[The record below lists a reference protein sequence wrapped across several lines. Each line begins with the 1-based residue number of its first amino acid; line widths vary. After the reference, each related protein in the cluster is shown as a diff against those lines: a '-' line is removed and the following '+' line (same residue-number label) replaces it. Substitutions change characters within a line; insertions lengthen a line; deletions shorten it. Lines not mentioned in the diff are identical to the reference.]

1 MPETSLRNDEQIRRN
16 IELAYIG
23 LTFKGELVDAAS
35 LTKEVISI
43 GRMAADNSLAVLVQ
57 KSARLVGTIKDIKF
71 EESSQ
76 RYLVTFRAN
85 NQKSK
90 LHQILVVPPEGR
102 DAPAKPSERGE
113 ASPHAPTSSP
123 EPAAALRSDPSKG
136 RLHCELTLSLRSVRT
151 LPIGR
156 LHCTSLTVCAE
167 SRGGF
172 SPQFCSANEPPS
184 GIRASFP

>member
-23 LTFKGELVDAAS
+23 LTLKGELVDAAS

-85 NQKSK
+85 NSDEDE
-90 LHQILVVPPEGR
+90 IVR
-102 DAPAKPSERGE
+102 SERVDSQRGE
-113 ASPHAPTSSP
+113 TVKELWGRNNLGGHRVVLYKHNECVVAICNIRCAGASITERLTHS
-123 EPAAALRSDPSKG
+123 RS
-136 RLHCELTLSLRSVRT
+136 
-151 LPIGR
+151 
-156 LHCTSLTVCAE
+156 
-167 SRGGF
+167 
-172 SPQFCSANEPPS
+172 
-184 GIRASFP
+184 

>member
-43 GRMAADNSLAVLVQ
+43 GRMVADNSLAVLVQ

-85 NQKSK
+85 NSDEDE
-90 LHQILVVPPEGR
+90 IVR
-102 DAPAKPSERGE
+102 SERVDSQRGE
-113 ASPHAPTSSP
+113 TVKELWGRNNFGGHRVVLYKHNERVGEDKKREKGYRVAPWVTDLGL
-123 EPAAALRSDPSKG
+123 AR
-136 RLHCELTLSLRSVRT
+136 
-151 LPIGR
+151 
-156 LHCTSLTVCAE
+156 
-167 SRGGF
+167 
-172 SPQFCSANEPPS
+172 
-184 GIRASFP
+184 

>member
-23 LTFKGELVDAAS
+23 LTLKGELVDAAS

-85 NQKSK
+85 N
-90 LHQILVVPPEGR
+90 
-102 DAPAKPSERGE
+102 
-113 ASPHAPTSSP
+113 
-123 EPAAALRSDPSKG
+123 SDEDEIVG
-136 RLHCELTLSLRSVRT
+136 RLKVVDMIEAVRGFGSAKSEKLMKEIGIAKNRRLKGLGWKQAKELIDR
-151 LPIGR
+151 LP
-156 LHCTSLTVCAE
+156 
-167 SRGGF
+167 
-172 SPQFCSANEPPS
+172 
-184 GIRASFP
+184 

>member
-85 NQKSK
+85 N
-90 LHQILVVPPEGR
+90 
-102 DAPAKPSERGE
+102 
-113 ASPHAPTSSP
+113 
-123 EPAAALRSDPSKG
+123 SDEDEIVG
-136 RLHCELTLSLRSVRT
+136 RLKVVDMIEAVRGFGSAKSEKLMKEIGIAKNRRLKGLGWKQAKELIDR
-151 LPIGR
+151 LP
-156 LHCTSLTVCAE
+156 
-167 SRGGF
+167 
-172 SPQFCSANEPPS
+172 
-184 GIRASFP
+184 

>member
-76 RYLVTFRAN
+76 RW
-85 NQKSK
+85 Q
-90 LHQILVVPPEGR
+90 
-102 DAPAKPSERGE
+102 
-113 ASPHAPTSSP
+113 
-123 EPAAALRSDPSKG
+123 
-136 RLHCELTLSLRSVRT
+136 
-151 LPIGR
+151 
-156 LHCTSLTVCAE
+156 
-167 SRGGF
+167 
-172 SPQFCSANEPPS
+172 
-184 GIRASFP
+184 

>member
-85 NQKSK
+85 NSDEDE
-90 LHQILVVPPEGR
+90 IVR
-102 DAPAKPSERGE
+102 SERVDSQRGE
-113 ASPHAPTSSP
+113 TVKELWGRNNLGGHRVVLYKHSSAGRRHA
-123 EPAAALRSDPSKG
+123 A
-136 RLHCELTLSLRSVRT
+136 
-151 LPIGR
+151 
-156 LHCTSLTVCAE
+156 
-167 SRGGF
+167 
-172 SPQFCSANEPPS
+172 CSAWIS
-184 GIRASFP
+184 GRCRLEARALTR

>member
-85 NQKSK
+85 NSDEDE
-90 LHQILVVPPEGR
+90 IVR
-102 DAPAKPSERGE
+102 SERVDSQRGE
-113 ASPHAPTSSP
+113 TVK
-123 EPAAALRSDPSKG
+123 ELWG
-136 RLHCELTLSLRSVRT
+136 RNNL
-151 LPIGR
+151 
-156 LHCTSLTVCAE
+156 
-167 SRGGF
+167 GGHRVVLYKH
-172 SPQFCSANEPPS
+172 NE
-184 GIRASFP
+184 R

>member
-1 MPETSLRNDEQIRRN
+1 MPETSLRSDEQIRRN

-23 LTFKGELVDAAS
+23 LTLKGELVDAAS

-85 NQKSK
+85 NSDEDE
-90 LHQILVVPPEGR
+90 IVR
-102 DAPAKPSERGE
+102 SERVDSQRGE
-113 ASPHAPTSSP
+113 TVKELWGRNNLGGHRVFSISTTSV
-123 EPAAALRSDPSKG
+123 LVK
-136 RLHCELTLSLRSVRT
+136 
-151 LPIGR
+151 
-156 LHCTSLTVCAE
+156 
-167 SRGGF
+167 
-172 SPQFCSANEPPS
+172 
-184 GIRASFP
+184 IRNARKVIE

>member
-85 NQKSK
+85 NSDEDE
-90 LHQILVVPPEGR
+90 IVR
-102 DAPAKPSERGE
+102 SERVDSQRGE
-113 ASPHAPTSSP
+113 TVKELWGRNNLGGHRQAGCN
-123 EPAAALRSDPSKG
+123 AAIWRS
-136 RLHCELTLSLRSVRT
+136 RWC
-151 LPIGR
+151 
-156 LHCTSLTVCAE
+156 
-167 SRGGF
+167 
-172 SPQFCSANEPPS
+172 
-184 GIRASFP
+184 

>member
-23 LTFKGELVDAAS
+23 LTLKGELVDAAS

-76 RYLVTFRAN
+76 RYLA
-85 NQKSK
+85 S
-90 LHQILVVPPEGR
+90 
-102 DAPAKPSERGE
+102 GE
-113 ASPHAPTSSP
+113 MSVEEAISMKDD
-123 EPAAALRSDPSKG
+123 EIVG
-136 RLHCELTLSLRSVRT
+136 RLKVVDMIEAVRGFGSAKSEKLMKEIGIAKNRRLKGLGWKQAKELIDR
-151 LPIGR
+151 LP
-156 LHCTSLTVCAE
+156 
-167 SRGGF
+167 
-172 SPQFCSANEPPS
+172 
-184 GIRASFP
+184 

>member
-57 KSARLVGTIKDIKF
+57 KSARLVGTIKDIQF

-85 NQKSK
+85 NSDEDE
-90 LHQILVVPPEGR
+90 IVR
-102 DAPAKPSERGE
+102 SERVDSQRGE
-113 ASPHAPTSSP
+113 TVKELWGRNNLGGHRVVLYKHNERVGEDKKREKGYRVAPWVTDLG
-123 EPAAALRSDPSKG
+123 PAR
-136 RLHCELTLSLRSVRT
+136 
-151 LPIGR
+151 
-156 LHCTSLTVCAE
+156 
-167 SRGGF
+167 
-172 SPQFCSANEPPS
+172 
-184 GIRASFP
+184 

>member
-43 GRMAADNSLAVLVQ
+43 GRMVADNSLAVLVQ

-85 NQKSK
+85 NSDEDE
-90 LHQILVVPPEGR
+90 IVR
-102 DAPAKPSERGE
+102 SERVDSQRGE
-113 ASPHAPTSSP
+113 TVKELWGRNNLGGHMVVLYKHNERVGEDKKRETGYRVAPWVTDLGL
-123 EPAAALRSDPSKG
+123 AR
-136 RLHCELTLSLRSVRT
+136 
-151 LPIGR
+151 
-156 LHCTSLTVCAE
+156 
-167 SRGGF
+167 
-172 SPQFCSANEPPS
+172 
-184 GIRASFP
+184 

>member
-1 MPETSLRNDEQIRRN
+1 MPVSSLRIDEQIRR
-16 IELAYIG
+16 IFELAYIG

-85 NQKSK
+85 NSDEDE
-90 LHQILVVPPEGR
+90 IIR
-102 DAPAKPSERGE
+102 SERVDSQRGE
-113 ASPHAPTSSP
+113 TVKELWGRNNLGGHRFVLYKHNERVGEDKKREKGYRVAPWVTDLG
-123 EPAAALRSDPSKG
+123 PAR
-136 RLHCELTLSLRSVRT
+136 
-151 LPIGR
+151 
-156 LHCTSLTVCAE
+156 
-167 SRGGF
+167 
-172 SPQFCSANEPPS
+172 
-184 GIRASFP
+184 

>member
-85 NQKSK
+85 GG
-90 LHQILVVPPEGR
+90 HRVVLYKHNERVGEDKKR
-102 DAPAKPSERGE
+102 EKGYRVAPWVTDLG
-113 ASPHAPTSSP
+113 
-123 EPAAALRSDPSKG
+123 PAR
-136 RLHCELTLSLRSVRT
+136 
-151 LPIGR
+151 
-156 LHCTSLTVCAE
+156 
-167 SRGGF
+167 
-172 SPQFCSANEPPS
+172 
-184 GIRASFP
+184 

>member
-23 LTFKGELVDAAS
+23 LTLKGELVDAAS

-85 NQKSK
+85 NSDEDE
-90 LHQILVVPPEGR
+90 IVR
-102 DAPAKPSERGE
+102 SERVDSQRGKTVKELWGRNNLGGHRVVLYKHNECVGE
-113 ASPHAPTSSP
+113 DKKREKGYRVAPWVTDLG
-123 EPAAALRSDPSKG
+123 PAR
-136 RLHCELTLSLRSVRT
+136 
-151 LPIGR
+151 
-156 LHCTSLTVCAE
+156 
-167 SRGGF
+167 
-172 SPQFCSANEPPS
+172 
-184 GIRASFP
+184 

>member
-1 MPETSLRNDEQIRRN
+1 MGSLLLFEAFARFIKR
-16 IELAYIG
+16 L
-23 LTFKGELVDAAS
+23 F
-35 LTKEVISI
+35 
-43 GRMAADNSLAVLVQ
+43 Q
-57 KSARLVGTIKDIKF
+57 KSRISEQREWINQIKDLPKT
-71 EESSQ
+71 Q
-76 RYLVTFRAN
+76 RLLCRDPIGN
-85 NQKSK
+85 QKDRLPNQKSK

-156 LHCTSLTVCAE
+156 LHCTSLTVCAG